1 MIGSYASSAVT
12 FPGVKVQTHTHTPRW
27 KVENLSWLKAKRYCL
42 LNCSRRVVNC
52 REHERRQRG
61 QKDQKAD
68 DREYSGQETGRRIN
82 KRQHWAEIKGRILL
96 WDFTL
101 TVTKGQVCSIMHT
114 FYLSFIHLNP
124 EISSLMLLCPTP
136 PPPLQVIYDL
146 GVSFRVIMWVWAGMA
161 CTVILN
167 CFLNWPTESFPA
179 PEDIRYTSVL
189 TE

>member
-1 MIGSYASSAVT
+1 
-12 FPGVKVQTHTHTPRW
+12 
-27 KVENLSWLKAKRYCL
+27 
-42 LNCSRRVVNC
+42 
-52 REHERRQRG
+52 
-61 QKDQKAD
+61 
-68 DREYSGQETGRRIN
+68 
-82 KRQHWAEIKGRILL
+82 
-96 WDFTL
+96 
-101 TVTKGQVCSIMHT
+101 MHT